1 MPGYEETTIST
12 MGSNCAAS
20 AANSKVGNRTHP
32 LRNTVEKNTRQT
44 FEARTT
50 HMVTHRWETIGPAS
64 KHREAIVADSTA
76 TAASKIRRRRS
87 TAQTGTG
94 HHTVRKGK
102 KNHDVQKDIIG
113 EEEEHDAKK
122 KKNQGN
128 RSCKSTRAVSYR

>member
-12 MGSNCAAS
+12 MGSNCAAGEI
-20 AANSKVGNRTHP
+20 NSKVGNRTHP

-44 FEARTT
+44 FKARTT

-64 KHREAIVADSTA
+64 KHRKAIVADSTA

-102 KNHDVQKDIIG
+102 KNHDVQKNIIG
-113 EEEEHDAKK
+113 EEEVHYAKK
-122 KKNQGN
+122 KEPKQQKLQ
-128 RSCKSTRAVSYR
+128 RH